1 VKFEYVL
8 AIPIDDEGVWKILE
22 DIPRVALLMPGVDSV
37 EPFGDD
43 TYKGNLRIRIGPM
56 SFNLAGVIGI
66 TIDRSLGKWTLKA
79 QAQDPKIGGG
89 VLSTIETTV
98 SQGDSNST
106 QLTVQADIQFSG
118 RMGQL
123 GQAIV
128 RKRADSMV
136 QEFTENL
143 KRTFLEK

>member
-1 VKFEYVL
+1 MKFEYVL
-8 AIPIDDEGVWKILE
+8 AIPIDDESVWRILE

-37 EPFGDD
+37 EASGEN
-43 TYKGNLRIRIGPM
+43 TYKGNLRIGIGPM
-56 SFNLAGVIGI
+56 SFNLAGIIGI

-79 QAQDPKIGGG
+79 QAEDPKIGGG
-89 VLSTIETTV
+89 VLSTIQTTV
-98 SQGDSNST
+98 SQEDSTST
-106 QLTVQADIQFSG
+106 RLTVQADIQFSS
-118 RMGQL
+118 RVGQL

-143 KRTFLEK
+143 KRTLLQP

>member
-1 VKFEYVL
+1 MKFEYVL
-8 AIPIDDEGVWKILE
+8 AIPIDDESVWRILE

-37 EPFGDD
+37 EASGEN
-43 TYKGNLRIRIGPM
+43 TYKGNLRIGIGPM
-56 SFNLAGVIGI
+56 SFNLAGAIGI

-79 QAQDPKIGGG
+79 QAEDPKIGGG
-89 VLSTIETTV
+89 VLSTIQTTV
-98 SQGDSNST
+98 SQEDSTST
-106 QLTVQADIQFSG
+106 RLTVQADIQFSG
-118 RMGQL
+118 RVGQL

-143 KRTFLEK
+143 KRTLLQP

>member
-1 VKFEYVL
+1 MKFEYVL
-8 AIPIDDEGVWKILE
+8 AIPIDDESVWRILE

-37 EPFGDD
+37 EAFGEG
-43 TYKGNLRIRIGPM
+43 TYKGNLRLRIGPM

-79 QAQDPKIGGG
+79 QAEDPKIGGG
-89 VLSTIETTV
+89 VLSTIQTTV
-98 SQGDSNST
+98 SQEDSPST
-106 QLTVQADIQFSG
+106 RLTVQADIQFSG
-118 RMGQL
+118 RVGQL

-143 KRTFLEK
+143 KRTLLQP